1 MPRKPNAEPTMRTSV
16 TLPSTV
22 YQSLEDIAKR
32 RRSRWRGCC
41 ETPLNGMS
49 QMSFLS
55 SQSRANKEHR

>member
-32 RRSRWRGCC
+32 KKVSLAWVLRDAAERYVSD
-41 ETPLNGMS
+41 EFPLFAKQG
-49 QMSFLS
+49 Q
-55 SQSRANKEHR
+55 